1 LIKSIVIIFIFLIS
15 LSANSKSTNIAVINV
30 EEIINNNNSYK
41 SILQKIENN
50 QKSYLDEFRNE
61 ENKIETLL
69 NEIENSKLILSEN
82 EINQMISKYNN
93 DLKNFTNKVDRFNL
107 HYQNQI
113 LNIRKF
119 ILEEIIVLT
128 EKYANDYQFDIILD
142 STNYLIASNRINITD
157 IIKKELKKIELNLT
171 FEDFNGN

>member
-1 LIKSIVIIFIFLIS
+1 MIKSIVLLFIFLIS
-15 LSANSKSTNIAVINV
+15 FTANSKSTNIAVINV

-119 ILEEIIVLT
+119 ILE
-128 EKYANDYQFDIILD
+128 
-142 STNYLIASNRINITD
+142 
-157 IIKKELKKIELNLT
+157 
-171 FEDFNGN
+171 